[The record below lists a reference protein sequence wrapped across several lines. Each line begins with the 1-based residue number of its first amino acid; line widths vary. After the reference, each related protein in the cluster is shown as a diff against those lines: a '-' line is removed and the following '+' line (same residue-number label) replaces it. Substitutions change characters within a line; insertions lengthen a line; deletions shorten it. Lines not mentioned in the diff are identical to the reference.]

1 MSFDKMPLAERGHYN
16 LARKVYFFF
25 LQLLLIWILQNLK
38 CSTDK
43 INTRGFERS
52 ERPQCSRY

>member
-25 LQLLLIWILQNLK
+25 FFVRKIAVVTNLDPAK
-38 CSTDK
+38 PEMF
-43 INTRGFERS
+43 NR
-52 ERPQCSRY
+52 